1 MGNRR
6 RWLTDDYPDS
16 TSRRITYVY
25 ANYRSRSLVVHLGQH
40 KLLYPFA
47 LLDPQPSAWDRYVR
61 YYVDERA
68 GPSAVHYVLESG
80 SQGRLTAEQVL
91 DFHREPAQLKT
102 RVLETLTMAASER
115 IQNTGLSKRQIF
127 KRLRTSRAQL
137 DRILDPS
144 NVRKSVDSVL
154 AVLEVLGY
162 EVEVT
167 VRQKRR

>member
-6 RWLTDDYPDS
+6 RWVTEDYPDS
-16 TSRRITYVY
+16 TSRSITCVY
-25 ANYRSRSLVVHLGQH
+25 ANYRSRALVVHLGQH

-47 LLDPQPSAWDRYVR
+47 LLDPQPSTWDRYVR
-61 YYVDERA
+61 CYDDERT
-68 GPSAVHYVLESG
+68 GPTTVHYVLESG
-80 SQGRLTAEQVL
+80 GQGRLTAEQVL
-91 DFHREPAQLKT
+91 DFHREPSHVKS

-115 IQNTGLSKRQIF
+115 IQYTGLSKRQIF

-137 DRILDPS
+137 DRILDTK

-167 VRQKRR
+167 VIKKRH